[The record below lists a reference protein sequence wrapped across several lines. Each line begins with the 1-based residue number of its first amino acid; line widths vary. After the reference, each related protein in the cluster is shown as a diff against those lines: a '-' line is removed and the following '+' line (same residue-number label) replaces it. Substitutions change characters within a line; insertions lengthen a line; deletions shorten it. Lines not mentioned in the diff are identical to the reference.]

1 MEESQLVEQI
11 KKGSREAFDRLYE
24 KYMNTAVRM
33 AYLITGNL
41 ADSEDVVQESF
52 VKAYLHMQEL
62 KDNNG
67 FKAWFFQILTRTSW
81 QYCKRKAK
89 EVADDEIYQKADRS
103 DRTDSLDRV
112 LQTEQSIAICNAIR
126 KLGVKHRSV
135 IVLYYYNQM
144 STKEIAKICECMEGT
159 VKSRLFIA
167 RNQLKE
173 LLKEQIKEDSEK
185 GEDCHEEFRT
195 GNSKSV
201 I

>member
-67 FKAWFFQILTRTSW
+67 FKAWFF
-81 QYCKRKAK
+81 
-89 EVADDEIYQKADRS
+89 
-103 DRTDSLDRV
+103 
-112 LQTEQSIAICNAIR
+112 
-126 KLGVKHRSV
+126 
-135 IVLYYYNQM
+135 
-144 STKEIAKICECMEGT
+144 
-159 VKSRLFIA
+159 
-167 RNQLKE
+167 
-173 LLKEQIKEDSEK
+173 
-185 GEDCHEEFRT
+185 
-195 GNSKSV
+195 
-201 I
+201 

>member
-1 MEESQLVEQI
+1 MV
-11 KKGSREAFDRLYE
+11 
-24 KYMNTAVRM
+24 
-33 AYLITGNL
+33 
-41 ADSEDVVQESF
+41 
-52 VKAYLHMQEL
+52 
-62 KDNNG
+62 
-67 FKAWFFQILTRTSW
+67 FQILTRTSW

-185 GEDCHEEFRT
+185 GEIVEHVEDYIKNQEKIINNEYQSIRYENENKVFVLEKQRVHKKRKKFLSR
-195 GNSKSV
+195 
-201 I
+201 